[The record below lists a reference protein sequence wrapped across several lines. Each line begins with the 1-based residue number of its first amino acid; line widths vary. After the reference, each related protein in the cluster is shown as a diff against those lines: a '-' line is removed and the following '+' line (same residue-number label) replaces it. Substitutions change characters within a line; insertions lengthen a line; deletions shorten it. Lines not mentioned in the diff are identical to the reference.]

1 MMAAPVSTASG
12 FSPGT
17 PRPLFPVS
25 GYATT
30 PGNRGYDVSPDDQRF
45 IMLRTLTDTVA
56 RQPMQLVLV
65 DNWLDEFK
73 AKMKRR

>member
-1 MMAAPVSTASG
+1 
-12 FSPGT
+12 
-17 PRPLFPVS
+17 
-25 GYATT
+25 
-30 PGNRGYDVSPDDQRF
+30 
-45 IMLRTLTDTVA
+45 MLRTLTDTVA